1 MATQIKMIVL
11 MSPLTFFW
19 FGETSLLGL
28 ATNLVVVPAVTLF
41 MVPLGLLGLLLFDV
55 APTVSEQLWWCG
67 AQIWLLLRSG
77 FDWVLGCCRA
87 WAVMSAHPGVL
98 QCVLGVFALLLWGES
113 RRFASA
119 ALLVVALVP
128 WPERET
134 ATERSM
140 TLLDVGQGLSVVIQ
154 VGERTLIYDTGYG
167 EPGGFT

>member
-28 ATNLVVVPAVTLF
+28 ATNLVVVPAVTLC

-55 APTVSEQLWWCG
+55 APTFSEQLWWCG
-67 AQIWLLLRSG
+67 TQIWLLLRSG
-77 FDWVLGCCRA
+77 FDWVLGCCRV

-98 QCVLGVFALLLWGES
+98 QGVMGLLALLLWGES
-113 RRFASA
+113 RRYAAAFLIA
-119 ALLVVALVP
+119 ALLP
-128 WPERET
+128 WPGRQT
-134 ATERSM
+134 ATESSM
-140 TLLDVGQGLSVVIQ
+140 TMLDVGQGLSVVIQ
-154 VGERTLIYDTGYG
+154 VGEHTLIYDTGYG